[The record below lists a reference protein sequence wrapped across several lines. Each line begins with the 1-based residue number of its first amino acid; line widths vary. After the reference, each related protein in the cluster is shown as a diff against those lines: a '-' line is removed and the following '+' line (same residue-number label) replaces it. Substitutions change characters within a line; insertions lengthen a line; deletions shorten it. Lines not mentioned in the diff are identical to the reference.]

1 MKKVVFATLVAIAGI
16 SGIYAYQ
23 TQPNSSDVNMLMLA
37 NLEALTSGE
46 DIYMSFCKDMCRD
59 RENEVCSHTTATGV
73 SINCWGMERK

>member
-46 DIYMSFCKDMCRD
+46 DIYVFL
-59 RENEVCSHTTATGV
+59 
-73 SINCWGMERK
+73 